1 MKRSTLTL
9 GLAMLLASA
18 HAAAQVPTKAAC
30 IDAHARA
37 KVATSEDRIIEA
49 RDALLVCAHEKCPT
63 AIRAECTDALV
74 DAKKQ
79 ISTVMLSAKDAAGK
93 DMTEVRVLMD
103 GKPLVDKLG
112 GDVLEIAPGEH
123 TFRFEA
129 AGQKP
134 VEKKLLVLIGEH
146 NILVQVS
153 IGGAEPAPTPPPPPV
168 ATVVAPPP
176 PPAAKPAPPKPA
188 EDGGFN
194 MRLVPV
200 IALGG
205 AGVASAI
212 AAVAFG
218 VAAKN
223 KASDLRGS
231 CAPNCTSDQA
241 SSVDSKLLL
250 SDVFLGVSVAAFA
263 GAVIYYFVTKPAAK
277 RTGITVPA
285 FQF

>member
-1 MKRSTLTL
+1 MKRPTLTL
-9 GLAMLLASA
+9 SLSMLLASA
-18 HAAAQVPTKAAC
+18 HAAAQVPTRAAC
-30 IDAHARA
+30 VEAQSRA
-37 KVATSEDRIIEA
+37 KQASSEDRIIEA
-49 RDALLVCAHEKCPT
+49 RDAFLVCAHEKCPA

-79 ISTVMLSAKDAAGK
+79 ISTVMLSAKDAGGK
-93 DMTEVRVLMD
+93 EMTDVRVLLD
-103 GKPLVDKLG
+103 GKPLVEKLG
-112 GDVLEIAPGEH
+112 GAEVEIAPGEH

-153 IGGAEPAPTPPPPPV
+153 IGAPEPAPAPPPPV

-176 PPAAKPAPPKPA
+176 APPAAKPAPPKPA
-188 EDGGFN
+188 EDSGFN

-200 IALGG
+200 FALGG

-277 RTGITVPA
+277 RAGITVPA
-285 FQF
+285 FHF